1 MENMLDDLFVY
12 DIDSSPRS
20 NFIQIFVCEKIFL
33 SESGLGILVNIQLGV
48 LTAPTSGSDSRIRN
62 TPRGPELFK
71 LELDYLDIQICHKML
86 IKSAVPLLRH
96 TTI

>member
-33 SESGLGILVNIQLGV
+33 SESGLGILVNIHSAWGPNSTHFWIR
-48 LTAPTSGSDSRIRN
+48 LTD
-62 TPRGPELFK
+62 
-71 LELDYLDIQICHKML
+71 
-86 IKSAVPLLRH
+86 
-96 TTI
+96 